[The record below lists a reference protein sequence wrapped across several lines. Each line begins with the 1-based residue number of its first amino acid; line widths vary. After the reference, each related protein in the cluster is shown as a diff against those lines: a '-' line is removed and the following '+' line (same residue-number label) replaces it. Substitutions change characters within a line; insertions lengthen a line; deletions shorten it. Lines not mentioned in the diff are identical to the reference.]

1 MQKITKK
8 NMYFEEWLSKSLKK
22 ATFIFL
28 SNPVFFDGQN
38 FQEKEVPGTSDQSLF
53 RLGNKFRQIPLL
65 VMYYLTNF
73 DDEI

>member
-1 MQKITKK
+1 
-8 NMYFEEWLSKSLKK
+8 MYFEEWLSKSLKK
-22 ATFIFL
+22 VTFIFL
-28 SNPVFFDGQN
+28 SNPVFFDEQN

>member
-1 MQKITKK
+1 
-8 NMYFEEWLSKSLKK
+8 MYFEEWLSKSLKK
-22 ATFIFL
+22 VTFIFL
-28 SNPVFFDGQN
+28 SNPVFFDGQT